1 MGLAELARRAA
12 AASGLIVAVVG
23 PECSGKTTLAMQ
35 LASRLDAPCLPEF
48 ARGYLA
54 GRADYTEA
62 YLEQI
67 ARGQLA
73 AEIALVGANHPITV
87 LDTDLIV
94 IHVWWQEKYGQVPAW
109 VAEHIRQQAPREYLL
124 AKPDLPWQPDPQRE
138 SPTDRDRLF
147 GVYQATLDAYGYP
160 YTEIEGEGEARYQLA
175 EAAVREQTG
184 RSRS

>member
-1 MGLAELARRAA
+1 M
-12 AASGLIVAVVG
+12 IVAVVG

-35 LASRLDAPCLPEF
+35 LASSLGAPWLPEF
-48 ARGYLA
+48 ARSYLD

-62 YLEQI
+62 DLERI

-73 AEIALVGANHPITV
+73 GELALVEDNYPIVV

-94 IHVWWQEKYGQVPAW
+94 IHVWWQEKYGHVPAW
-109 VAEHIRQQAPREYLL
+109 VAGQLRCQAAREYLL
-124 AKPDLPWQPDPQRE
+124 AKPDLPWQPDPLRE

-160 YTEIEGEGEARYQLA
+160 FSVIAGEGDARYRLA
-175 EAAVREQTG
+175 EACVRRQRPAT
-184 RSRS
+184 S